1 MCNVNKNNSMN
12 RKDNPAGRLL
22 LILQKSQKIDP
33 AKKMREAWAE
43 IFEVD
48 SDNTSEILR
57 NLGLLHQLPSEI
69 RNQVYSIDG
78 EDHDLYLDKIS
89 RVENALSNINLKA
102 RWKNFKE
109 TIDEA
114 TLTELKF
121 CSKLLSK
128 KSEFRTIDKKDR
140 EDLLK
145 RIQDLKN
152 EMSDFNINED
162 LRRAIFDKLSEIER
176 AIFDYRLT
184 GGVLIKKEVESALA
198 NVVVRALNQDESLT
212 RKLLDLFAY
221 IAATITV
228 GEHSYQ
234 LAQKITQLLN
244 P

>member
-1 MCNVNKNNSMN
+1 MN

-22 LILQKSQKIDP
+22 TVLQKSQKIDH

-43 IFEVD
+43 IFEVN
-48 SDNTSEILR
+48 SGNTSEILR

-69 RNQVYSIDG
+69 RHQIYSIDG
-78 EDHDLYLDKIS
+78 EEHDLYLDKIT

-102 RWKNFKE
+102 RWKSFKE

-121 CSKLLSK
+121 CSKLLSES
-128 KSEFRTIDKKDR
+128 SEFKTIGKKER

-145 RIQDLKN
+145 RIQELKN
-152 EMSDFNINED
+152 ELSDFNINED
-162 LRRAIFDKLSEIER
+162 LKVAIFDKLGEIER

-184 GGVLIKKEVESALA
+184 GGVLIKKEVESAL
-198 NVVVRALNQDESLT
+198 VSVFVKALNQDENLSK
-212 RKLLDLFAY
+212 KLLDLLAF

-228 GEHSYQ
+228 GEYSFYIT
-234 LAQKITQLLN
+234 QKFTQLLN
-244 P
+244 S